1 MSAEDILVVPGTIQ
15 LAKNYGYKGL
25 DIWIRNESIIP
36 EAQVFIGHSL
46 GASFILNSEVS
57 VRKKLILINPLVKR
71 RPFWL
76 HVFNWLR
83 FLFGEGFDTKKAVPI
98 KYWPHTLKQ
107 VLRLLPVN
115 VLEQMKKVPAENIVV
130 LKGKDDQY
138 FCDAE
143 NAAIL
148 TAHHF
153 RVIEVDAGHD
163 WNENMARAV
172 ATILADVPKS
182 FQSREF

>member
-1 MSAEDILVVPGTIQ
+1 MNKEDVLVVPGTIQ
-15 LAKNYGYKGL
+15 LARNYGYEGL
-25 DIWIRNESIIP
+25 DIWIKDESVIP
-36 EAQVFIGHSL
+36 EAHVFIGHSL

-57 VRKKLILINPLVKR
+57 LQKKLILINPLVKR
-71 RPFWL
+71 RRFWL
-76 HVFNWLR
+76 HFFNWIR
-83 FLFGEGFDTKKAVPI
+83 FLVGEGFDTRKAVPI

-115 VLEQMKKVPAENIVV
+115 VLEHMKKVPAENIIV
-130 LKGKDDQY
+130 LRGAHDRY

-153 RVIEVDAGHD
+153 RVIEVEAGHD
-163 WNENMARAV
+163 WNENMAKVV
-172 ATILADVPKS
+172 ADILADMS
-182 FQSREF
+182 ETFRGRES